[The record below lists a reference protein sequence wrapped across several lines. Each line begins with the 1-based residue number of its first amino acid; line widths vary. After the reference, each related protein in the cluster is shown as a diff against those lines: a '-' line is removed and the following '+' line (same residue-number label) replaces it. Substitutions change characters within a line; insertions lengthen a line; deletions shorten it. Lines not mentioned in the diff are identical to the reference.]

1 MERLDSEGMEVR
13 AEERW
18 FLATRGLK
26 EEEEEEEE
34 GRLQCSKSSLIGRK
48 PQATLPL
55 EAAAAPKHACTF
67 PAVVGDPKRGR

>member
-1 MERLDSEGMEVR
+1 MEVR

-26 EEEEEEEE
+26 EEEEE

-48 PQATLPL
+48 PQATPQL

-67 PAVVGDPKRGR
+67 PAVAGDPKRGR

>member
-1 MERLDSEGMEVR
+1 MEVR

-26 EEEEEEEE
+26 EEE
-34 GRLQCSKSSLIGRK
+34 GRLRCSKSSLIGRK
-48 PQATLPL
+48 PQATLQL

-67 PAVVGDPKRGR
+67 PAVAGDPKRGR